1 MKLEKALELSEGLF
15 NNSGFQVAVFY
26 NGNWKSVDS
35 KGGNGSPAIYNS
47 RKEAETALARIQKLR
62 PYSKFKIVTD
72 NSQFKD

>member
-1 MKLEKALELSEGLF
+1 MKLEKALKITEGLF
-15 NNSGFQVAVFY
+15 NNSGFQIAIFY
-26 NGNWKSVDS
+26 NGAWRSVDN
-35 KGGNGSPAIYNS
+35 KGGSGSPAIYNS